1 MRELTGDTSK
11 FLTHSL
17 GISDSGIRGGDINMS
32 GISNSGFGLG
42 SGGSN
47 SGSLNVTPSQQ
58 DKYRGQ

>member
-1 MRELTGDTSK
+1 
-11 FLTHSL
+11 
-17 GISDSGIRGGDINMS
+17 MS

-42 SGGSN
+42 SGSN